1 MNITKKQAKQHLK
14 NLSNNW
20 YDDECKYY
28 EIENDCEN
36 ADSIQTN
43 KLMSS
48 NYKDLR
54 ILEDYFNQDDYEEK
68 AKREEIAQSILWEY
82 ISKNDI
88 EEIQERLSNV

>member
-1 MNITKKQAKQHLK
+1 MNITKEQAKQHLK

-54 ILEDYFNQDDYEEK
+54 ILEDYFNQC
-68 AKREEIAQSILWEY
+68 SPNNPSCLVLIL
-82 ISKNDI
+82 D
-88 EEIQERLSNV
+88 Q